1 MVWSLFHFCLF
12 YFYFFYFFAAQNSQ
26 LKRYWSGW
34 REYDKM
40 KKRERNQ
47 AAKAEQFAARL
58 IKRWAVAYST
68 VTIKMNSHN
77 MHVLANGQ
85 APSRVKQH

>member
-1 MVWSLFHFCLF
+1 
-12 YFYFFYFFAAQNSQ
+12 
-26 LKRYWSGW
+26 
-34 REYDKM
+34 M